1 MIVYAAEKVIY
12 FSVFMCFLS
21 SAGQMVIRKRRRENY
36 NLALLFFLMG
46 IMLLQMYLL
55 VTGNIHNY
63 SFMFN
68 FHAVV
73 LYTFSPLLYY
83 AYYVVSLPGRGI
95 KKNFFLFFIPV
106 LPALAADIYF
116 FFLERETR
124 LMIINDFAGNINTTD
139 VAVYKVIIAGA
150 FVQILLYHLWLIKIL
165 WPLLRDKENKDI
177 IGITI
182 FYSFFSAA
190 AALIA
195 IPGYIFSNMDILRF
209 STLIISLC
217 FIFTYFVSIRHPH
230 FLQLL
235 SITVERQG
243 YSKSL
248 LKGLNIDELMGKLKK
263 LMEDDRVYLDE
274 NISLT
279 SVSRLMGLSHHQLS
293 QLLNEKYNMNFNTFV
308 NSYRVDEARKLLIE
322 CPEKTVLAIAYES
335 GFNSKSSFYDSF
347 TRFTGLTPVEYRK
360 KSR

>member
-1 MIVYAAEKVIY
+1 MIVFAAEKIIY

-21 SAGQMVIRKRRRENY
+21 SAGQLAIRNRRSENY

-46 IMLLQMYLL
+46 IMILQMYLL
-55 VTGNIHNY
+55 ISGNIYNY

-68 FHAVV
+68 FHAAV

-95 KKNFFLFFIPV
+95 KINFFLLFIPA
-106 LPALAADIYF
+106 LPAYAADLYF
-116 FFLERETR
+116 FLLEQETR
-124 LMIINDFAGNINTTD
+124 FVFINNFTGNVITPAT
-139 VAVYKVIIAGA
+139 AVYKVIIAGA
-150 FVQILLYHLWLIKIL
+150 FIQILIYHLWLIKIL

-177 IGITI
+177 IVVTI

-195 IPGYIFSNMDILRF
+195 IPGYVLSSMDILRF

-248 LKGLNIDELMGKLKK
+248 LKGFNIDELMGNLKQ
-263 LMEDDRVYLDE
+263 LMEGDKIYLDE
-274 NISLT
+274 NITLT

-293 QLLNEKYNMNFNTFV
+293 QLLNEKYSMNFNTFV
-308 NSYRVDEARKLLIE
+308 NSYRVEEARNLLLE
-322 CPEKTVLAIAYES
+322 YPEKTVLTIAYES

-347 TRFTGLTPVEYRK
+347 TKFTGITPLEYRK
-360 KSR
+360 NSR